1 MKSFRNVCW
10 LLLAALVAR
19 SAGAAPYHRLYV
31 FGDSYSDFGA
41 GYIDSNGPTAVAYL
55 AWDLGLEFT
64 HARAANGAAKSLDF
78 AVSGA
83 QTGEGAGHPAK
94 AALLG
99 YGMMNQ
105 VRDFA
110 GRVRAGEIQ
119 FDPDFTLF
127 FLAGGL
133 NDKALPTATTVANLR
148 KEIAILQG
156 LGGRHF
162 TLALLPTRIPT
173 YAAVGQRLNPAIAQL
188 VEQGRKELGIDLW
201 LNHWGADF
209 DEVMEHPAAYG
220 ILNTT
225 TPCAGRD
232 IRDEDTIPRGD
243 PATYFYY
250 HHSHPSTAV
259 HRIVGRRLA
268 DEVRAHPAQPQ

>member
-1 MKSFRNVCW
+1 MKSLRRAF
-10 LLLAALVAR
+10 LVMLTAFGAIQ
-19 SAGAAPYHRLYV
+19 AGAAPYGRLYV

-55 AWDLGLEFT
+55 AWNLGLEFT
-64 HARAANGAAKSLDF
+64 HARAANNAAKSIDF

-83 QTGEGAGHPAK
+83 KTGEGEGHATQG
-94 AALLG
+94 ALLG

-110 GRVRAGEIQ
+110 TRVHSGEIH
-119 FDPDFTLF
+119 FDPASTLF
-127 FLAGGL
+127 FIAGGL
-133 NDKALPTATTVANLR
+133 NDKTLPTATTVANLR
-148 KEIAILQG
+148 KEIEILQG

-162 TLALLPTRIPT
+162 TLALLPTQIPT

-188 VEQGRKELGIDLW
+188 VQQGRQELGVDLW
-201 LNHWGADF
+201 LNHWGADY

-220 ILNTT
+220 IVNTT
-225 TPCAGRD
+225 EPCAGRD
-232 IRDEDTIPRGD
+232 IRGEDTTPRGD

-259 HRIVGRRLA
+259 HRIVGRRLG
-268 DEVRAHPAQPQ
+268 DEVLAHAAQAQ